1 MENSI
6 ASILSSGFEMR
17 SVIEA
22 NMLESKLEFI
32 ISLMDRWSAGGG
44 IGCLPPEAQKLQWEG
59 PQLASGKKPDWIT
72 VGRFG
77 GDTARA

>member
-1 MENSI
+1 MEDAISTV
-6 ASILSSGFEMR
+6 LSSSFQMR
-17 SVIEA
+17 KVIEA

-32 ISLMDRWSAGGG
+32 IRLMDRWSAAGG

-59 PQLASGKKPDWIT
+59 PQLTSGKKADWVT